1 MDSVLNFKLIEGIQ
15 IELNK
20 LREAYET
27 LVSKVNS
34 QSAKPFYTNKE
45 IKEIFDINDGTLA
58 TWRAEGIL
66 KGKKL
71 RGTWVY
77 KAEDVL
83 KIAD

>member
-1 MDSVLNFKLIEGIQ
+1 MDSVLNFKLIEGVQ

-27 LVSKVNS
+27 LVNKVNS